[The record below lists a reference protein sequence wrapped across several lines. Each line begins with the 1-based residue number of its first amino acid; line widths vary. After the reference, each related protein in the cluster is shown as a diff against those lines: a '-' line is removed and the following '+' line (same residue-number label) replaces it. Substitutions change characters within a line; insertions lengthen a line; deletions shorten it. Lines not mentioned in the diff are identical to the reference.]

1 VDVLVHNA
9 PVEVPERA
17 RIPGLHELDRISLK

>member
-1 VDVLVHNA
+1 VHSA
-9 PVEVPERA
+9 VVEVPERA